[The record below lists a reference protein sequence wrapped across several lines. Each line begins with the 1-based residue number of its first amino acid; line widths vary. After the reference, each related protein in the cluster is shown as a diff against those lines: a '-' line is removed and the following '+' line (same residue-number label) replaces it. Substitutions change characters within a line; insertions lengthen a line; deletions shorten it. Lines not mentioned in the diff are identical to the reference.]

1 VNIIFFTT
9 SCPSTLKVRGDI
21 ERITQILNAK
31 RIPYEEVRHTESNI
45 SLTTS
50 HLTCRCRVFLRMSSV
65 MYTCF
70 AAANSHTG
78 HDARAD

>member
-1 VNIIFFTT
+1 MNIIFFTT

-45 SLTTS
+45 SLTS
-50 HLTCRCRVFLRMSSV
+50 PRLTCRCRVLRMSSV

-70 AAANSHTG
+70 ASANSHIG
-78 HDARAD
+78 HDACAD